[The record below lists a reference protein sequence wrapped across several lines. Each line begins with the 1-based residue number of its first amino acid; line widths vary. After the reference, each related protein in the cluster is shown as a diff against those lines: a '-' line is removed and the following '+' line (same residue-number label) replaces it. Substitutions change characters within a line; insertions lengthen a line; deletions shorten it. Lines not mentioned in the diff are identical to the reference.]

1 MPSQTTPTNQRIL
14 DSLPEEIR
22 AAILAYAHESE
33 LSTNAVI
40 EGALKHF
47 LALDPSLSSEAVN
60 TAEDTSLLS
69 TLPPVLQSQAIQY
82 AEQTEIPA
90 ELVIELAIAHFLD
103 PDSVTFDDCQ
113 VKVEQNSIAW
123 LKQYAG
129 DETATELRSAM
140 YAKL

>member
-1 MPSQTTPTNQRIL
+1 MTSRTTPTDERIL

-22 AAILAYAHESE
+22 VAIETYANESE
-33 LSTNAVI
+33 LSANAVI

-47 LALDPSLSSEAVN
+47 LSLDTSLSGEVTNS
-60 TAEDTSLLS
+60 AEDTSLLS
-69 TLPPVLQSQAIQY
+69 SLPPVIQSQAIAY

-113 VKVEQNSIAW
+113 VKVEQTSIAW
-123 LKQYAG
+123 LKQYA
-129 DETATELRSAM
+129 DEAA
-140 YAKL
+140 AA